1 MNGERPSKP
10 ASLFGKADM
19 KISARSVALFVICT
33 VMSALLIGRMF
44 YLQIIK
50 NKYYEEKVIEQM
62 VYETAIGA
70 ARGDITDRQG
80 RVLATSYKTT
90 RVYIS
95 PCDIKNEDERVAAC
109 EFLSENLGV
118 DYDSLYAKSK
128 KTNLK
133 DVTVK
138 SGVEK
143 ELSDKVVIY
152 ATESK
157 SSHFIHTVEQSTR
170 VYPYGT
176 AASAVLGFCGTDGGL
191 YGLEY
196 QYDGILS
203 GVGGKIVS
211 ARRADGQAMPYSYE
225 TYIDATKGAT
235 LVTTIDYYIQSTLE
249 KCLEE
254 AAIEAGCESR
264 ACGIA
269 MNPKTGEIYAL
280 AVYPS
285 FDPND
290 PYTVSD
296 YYSDTLD
303 ALAEKFGTSSAEYIS
318 AYRMCQLE
326 QWSNKAISET
336 YEPGSTSKI
345 FTTSIALEENLSTP
359 TEIFTCSGSYVVSGW
374 TIKCHKKGGHGTL
387 TFAEGLQMSCNP
399 VMMRLSQRMGADVF
413 YKYFSAFGL
422 TEKTGVDLP
431 GEAETIIKEKDD
443 IKELDLAVYS
453 FGQRYNVTALSQ
465 LTAVSAVANGG
476 TLVAPHLINKIVD
489 DDGGT
494 LYEYKTD
501 EVRQVISAET
511 AKTISQILADGVSG
525 TGGARNAYVEG
536 YSVAAKTG
544 TSEKGTV
551 GNKRIVS
558 TVAFAPSDDAEI
570 SVIMIIDEPT
580 RGLIYG
586 SQLVAPYISKFLSDV
601 LPYLG
606 VEPNYA
612 ESDKENAKI
621 EIQNYRGLSLDKAT
635 EMLKSAGIKYE
646 VVGSGQ
652 SVIDQVPASGSTVT
666 QKYGKVILYTENI
679 AESDTVRVPDVIG
692 KTAEEANVLLTD
704 AGLNVLIDGRASPG
718 ATVAAQSA
726 PKDSTVPR
734 GTVVRI
740 TMRFTEEEE

>member
-1 MNGERPSKP
+1 MTEERQEKP

-33 VMSALLIGRMF
+33 VMSALLIGRLF
-44 YLQIIK
+44 YLQVIR
-50 NKYYEEKVIEQM
+50 NTSYEEKVIEQM
-62 VYETAIGA
+62 VYETAITA
-70 ARGDITDRQG
+70 ARGDITDRNG
-80 RVLATSYKTT
+80 RVLATSYKTE

-95 PCDIKNEDERVAAC
+95 PCDIKSEDERAAAC
-109 EFLSENLGV
+109 RFLADTLGV
-118 DYDSLYAKSK
+118 DYDALYQKSK

-138 SGVEK
+138 SGVDEK
-143 ELSDKVVIY
+143 TADAVRAY
-152 ATESK
+152 ALENKAT
-157 SSHFIHTVEQSTR
+157 HFVHTVEQNSR

-196 QYDGILS
+196 QYNGILS

-211 ARRADGQAMPYSYE
+211 ARRADGQAMPYGFE
-225 TYIDATKGAT
+225 TYIDAENGAT
-235 LVTTIDYYIQSTLE
+235 LVTTLDYYIQSCLE
-249 KCLEE
+249 KYLEE

-269 MNPKTGEIYAL
+269 MNPKTGEIYGM

-285 FDPND
+285 YDLND
-290 PYTVSD
+290 PYTVVD
-296 YYSDTLD
+296 YYSE
-303 ALAEKFGTSSAEYIS
+303 ALAALSEQYGASSAEYIS
-318 AYRMCQLE
+318 AYRTYQLE
-326 QWSNKAISET
+326 QWSNKAIGET

-359 TEIFTCSGSYVVSGW
+359 TEMFNCTGSYVVSGW
-374 TIKCHKKGGHGTL
+374 TIKCHKKGGHGAL

-431 GEAETIIKEKDD
+431 GEAETIIKDKDD

-476 TLVAPHLINKIVD
+476 TLVTPHLISKIVD
-489 DDGGT
+489 DDGGV

-501 EVRQVISAET
+501 EVRQVISQET
-511 AKTISQILADGVSG
+511 AATISRILADGVAG
-525 TGGARNAYVEG
+525 NGGARNAYVEG

-580 RGLIYG
+580 KGLIYG

-606 VEPNYA
+606 VEPNYSG
-612 ESDKENAKI
+612 SDKENAKI

-635 EMLKSAGIKYE
+635 EMLKSAGVKYE
-646 VVGSGQ
+646 IVGGGT
-652 SVIDQVPASGSTVT
+652 SVIDQVPVSGAAVT

-679 AESDTVRVPDVIG
+679 AESDTVSVPDVIG
-692 KTAEEANVLLTD
+692 KTAEEANVALTG
-704 AGLNVLIDGRASPG
+704 AGLNILIDGRSAAG
-718 ATVAAQSA
+718 ATVAAQSVG
-726 PKDSTVPR
+726 KGEIVPR
-734 GTVVRI
+734 GTVVKI
-740 TMRFTEEEE
+740 TMRFIEEEE

>member
-1 MNGERPSKP
+1 MNTDRPSKP

-33 VMSALLIGRMF
+33 VISALLIGRMF

-62 VYETAIGA
+62 VYETAISA

-95 PCDIKNEDERVAAC
+95 PCDIKNEDERLAAC
-109 EFLSENLGV
+109 KFLSETLGV
-118 DYDSLYAKSK
+118 DYDSIYAKSK

-143 ELSDKVVIY
+143 ELSDKVIIY

-211 ARRADGQAMPYSYE
+211 ARRADGQAMPYSFE
-225 TYIDATKGAT
+225 TYIDAENGAT
-235 LVTTIDYYIQSTLE
+235 LVTTLDYYIQSTLE
-249 KCLEE
+249 KYLEE

-285 FDPND
+285 FDLND

-296 YYSDTLD
+296 YYSAALD
-303 ALAEKFGTSSAEYIS
+303 ALAEEFGVSSAEYIA
-318 AYRMCQLE
+318 AYRTYQLE

-359 TEIFTCSGSYVVSGW
+359 TEIFTCSGSYIVSGW

-422 TEKTGVDLP
+422 NEKTGIDLP

-465 LTAVSAVANGG
+465 LTAISAVANGG
-476 TLVAPHLINKIVD
+476 TLVTPHLINKIVD

-501 EVRQVISAET
+501 EVRQVISKET
-511 AKTISQILADGVSG
+511 AATISQILADGVSG

-580 RGLIYG
+580 KGLIYG

-606 VEPNYA
+606 VEPNYS
-612 ESDKENAKI
+612 EGDKENAKI

-635 EMLKSAGIKYE
+635 EMLNGAGIKYE
-646 VVGSGQ
+646 VVGSGP
-652 SVIDQVPASGSTVT
+652 SVIDQVPTSGSTVT
-666 QKYGKVILYTENI
+666 QKYGKVILYTENET
-679 AESDTVRVPDVIG
+679 ESDMVKVPDVIG

-704 AGLNVLIDGRASPG
+704 AGLNILIDGRASPG
-718 ATVAAQSA
+718 ATVAAQSVG
-726 PKDSTVPR
+726 KDTVVPR
-734 GTVVRI
+734 GTVVKI
-740 TMRFTEEEE
+740 SMRFTEEEE